1 MQGFTFHK
9 GFFKA
14 GGEKC
19 RNFVE
24 ALNPATM
31 TESGKK
37 RILLVDDHIDTI
49 NAVRVLLERRGYEV
63 ETANTVT
70 AAKAVFYSGD
80 FDLLI
85 SDIGL
90 PDGTGHELLNHIT
103 SDRPIRA
110 IALSGYGTDQDIK
123 NSREAGFADHLTK
136 PFNFKHL
143 HEVIE
148 RLLNDLPVAVGGTL
162 HL

>member
-1 MQGFTFHK
+1 MS
-9 GFFKA
+9 
-14 GGEKC
+14 E
-19 RNFVE
+19 
-24 ALNPATM
+24 L
-31 TESGKK
+31 SKK

-49 NAVRVLLERRGYEV
+49 NAVRVLLERRGYDV
-63 ETANTVT
+63 ETAHSVSD
-70 AAKAVFYSGD
+70 AKTTYFKGS

-90 PDGTGHELLNHIT
+90 PDGTGHQLLSEINT
-103 SDRPIRA
+103 SRPIRA
-110 IALSGYGTDQDIK
+110 IALSGYGTDQDIL

-148 RLLNDLPVAVGGTL
+148 RVLNDLPVAAGGTL
-162 HL
+162 HF

>member
-1 MQGFTFHK
+1 MSEL
-9 GFFKA
+9 A
-14 GGEKC
+14 
-19 RNFVE
+19 
-24 ALNPATM
+24 
-31 TESGKK
+31 KK

-63 ETANTVT
+63 ETANSVSD
-70 AAKAVFYSGD
+70 AKAVFNSGT

-90 PDGTGHELLNHIT
+90 PDGTGHQLLSDINL
-103 SDRPIRA
+103 DRPIRA
-110 IALSGYGTDQDIK
+110 IALSGYGTDQDK
-123 NSREAGFADHLTK
+123 LKSHEAGFSEHLTK

-148 RLLNDLPVAVGGTL
+148 RVLNDLPIASGGPL
-162 HL
+162 HV

>member
-1 MQGFTFHK
+1 MLILFPNIDSSLVPFVNILSSR
-9 GFFKA
+9 KA
-14 GGEKC
+14 SLSTKDFNWSGEKC
-19 RNFVE
+19 CNFVP

-70 AAKAVFYSGD
+70 DAKAVFYGGD

-90 PDGTGHELLNHIT
+90 PDGTGHQLLNEINL
-103 SDRPIRA
+103 DRPIRA
-110 IALSGYGTDQDIK
+110 I
-123 NSREAGFADHLTK
+123 
-136 PFNFKHL
+136 
-143 HEVIE
+143 
-148 RLLNDLPVAVGGTL
+148 
-162 HL
+162 

>member
-1 MQGFTFHK
+1 
-9 GFFKA
+9 
-14 GGEKC
+14 
-19 RNFVE
+19 
-24 ALNPATM
+24 M
-31 TESGKK
+31 TELQRK

-63 ETANTVT
+63 ATANSVSD
-70 AAKAVFYSGD
+70 AKSIYHNGS

-90 PDGTGHELLNHIT
+90 PDGTGHELLTEINLE
-103 SDRPIRA
+103 RPVRA
-110 IALSGYGTDQDIK
+110 IALSGYGTDQDIR
-123 NSREAGFADHLTK
+123 NSREAGFSDHLTK

-148 RLLNDLPVAVGGTL
+148 KVLNDLPMAAGGPL
-162 HL
+162 NL

>member
-1 MQGFTFHK
+1 
-9 GFFKA
+9 
-14 GGEKC
+14 
-19 RNFVE
+19 
-24 ALNPATM
+24 M
-31 TESGKK
+31 TELAKK

-63 ETANTVT
+63 ETAHCVSD
-70 AAKAVFYSGD
+70 AKSVYYGGN

-90 PDGTGHELLNHIT
+90 PDGTGHELLTTINL
-103 SDRPIRA
+103 SRPIRA
-110 IALSGYGTDQDIK
+110 IALSGYGTDQDIL

-148 RLLNDLPVAVGGTL
+148 RVLNDLPVAAGGAL
-162 HL
+162 HI